1 MFAWFKRFF
10 GKLTG
15 CEPEDGIV
23 DWNVLDSNHVPALCF
38 ELNSLT
44 PLYSV
49 EYVGGKAN
57 SVGKLLK
64 IGVNV
69 PSSVVISTKVYR
81 EAVERLEKQ
90 SGQSLSTWI
99 ENGASIDALRNLL
112 KAKPGANVPETVKG
126 QLRLLLDPS
135 KRYAV
140 RSSATSEDGTDSSF
154 AGQFLTELNI
164 PGNID
169 DISGAIERCW
179 ASCFAESVKP
189 YLAKTRELPDMAV
202 LIMEQLQSD
211 VAGVLFQANPVT
223 RSRSTWVINA
233 TYGQGE
239 GVVNGTLP
247 VDEYVL
253 LEKTKA
259 VVRKT
264 VENKDKKLVTSSEQA
279 GLELVDVSPELR
291 DKACLTES
299 MIDELVKTAMKM
311 TSAYKSAQDIEFA
324 VVSNKLYI
332 LQSRPITSS
341 LESLDWTAPDIGL
354 WQLNGH
360 LTSPPTPIYCECWKY
375 GMSVGTMEC
384 STYSGIGFTGV
395 DTAIINGFPYFCFR
409 QPGPKAP
416 PTSLPPPFILRMI
429 MRFTAQA
436 PMRQATEFWEEK
448 KYLSF
453 LDEWEK
459 TIKPELIKGH
469 LEHQRKDLSA
479 LSDDELVEY
488 LAEMVEYGKRM
499 YKHHSEYSMYNLAPA
514 GYFVLK
520 AEELSDGA
528 ISRSE
533 AFSAFSG
540 ASVVTEGLH
549 GEFPETIRQLMNN
562 SVAMEIINSDEA
574 QGKVGLDKLEASLSG
589 KLLDSYR
596 EMISHI
602 EYRLADGY
610 DIANETLKEQPGLLW
625 AGITSA
631 VSSMKKQTDPAYAKQ
646 KQQSEQK
653 KFSELRQK
661 VVDKSKLPEFD
672 EALSDAR
679 ATAPIRDERAIYT
692 DLWGMG
698 ILRHVI
704 LEAGRRIVRKSKNMN
719 EPTLAIEATLEELT
733 NMLSP
738 DWKEDL
744 NFWVKL
750 RGRRNYR
757 QTASI
762 RDAPEL
768 IGGIKVLPTRA
779 HFPNEYFARTA
790 LATILVVD
798 EIFAAPDCETGDI
811 ENESY
816 GQGSCLDANTTKG
829 SSGAN
834 GTYTGRVCVVK
845 SANDLQRIQH
855 GDVVVTTYSSS
866 LVNFIL
872 PLCGALVTDFGAQ
885 LSHAAICAR
894 EANIPCVVGT
904 KHSTVKFKDGDI
916 VFVDGTCG
924 IVTKTTDTK

>member
-1 MFAWFKRFF
+1 MFEWFKSWFA
-10 GKLTG
+10 G
-15 CEPEDGIV
+15 CGAEDDIV
-23 DWNVLDSNHVPALCF
+23 DWNTLDENHVPALCF

-44 PLYSV
+44 PLYSAK
-49 EYVGGKAN
+49 YVGGKAY
-57 SVGKLLK
+57 SVGKLQK
-64 IGVNV
+64 TGVNV
-69 PSSVVISTKVYR
+69 PSSVVVSTKVYR
-81 EAVERLEKQ
+81 EVVERLEKQ
-90 SGQSLSTWI
+90 TGQSLSSWI
-99 ENGASIDALRNLL
+99 QNDASIDALRNLL
-112 KAKPGANVPETVKG
+112 KAKPGANVPESVKG
-126 QLRLLLDPS
+126 ELRRLLDPS

-140 RSSATSEDGTDSSF
+140 RSSATTEDGKDSSF

-169 DISGAIERCW
+169 DISTAIERCW

-625 AGITSA
+625 AGIKSA
-631 VSSMKKQTDPAYAKQ
+631 VSSMEKQTDPAYAKQ
-646 KQQSEQK
+646 KQQLEQE
-653 KFSELRQK
+653 KFSDLRQQ
-661 VVDKSKLPEFD
+661 VIDKSKLSEFD

-679 ATAPIRDERAIYT
+679 ATAPIRDERALYT
-692 DLWGMG
+692 DLWAMG

-733 NMLSP
+733 DMLSP
-738 DWKEDL
+738 SWKEDL
-744 NFWVKL
+744 NFWATL
-750 RGRRNYR
+750 RGRRSYR

-798 EIFAAPDCETGDI
+798 EIFAAPDCETEDV
-811 ENESY
+811 ENGSY

-829 SSGAN
+829 SPGAN
-834 GTYTGRVCVVK
+834 GTYTGRVCVIK
-845 SANDLQRIQH
+845 SANDLQKIQQ

-866 LVNFIL
+866 LVNFII
-872 PLCGALVTDFGAQ
+872 PICGALVTDFGAQ

-904 KHSTVKFKDGDI
+904 KYSTVKFKDGD
-916 VFVDGTCG
+916 VVTVDGTRG
-924 IVTKTTDTK
+924 IVTKTTDSRTN